1 VSQIQSSNWS
11 ETAASNNAT
20 SPNGFP
26 ESMPAAGYNDSA
38 REMMSAVKIW
48 YNRISATAIATG
60 SADALV
66 LTYGTSP
73 GAYASGMY
81 FSFYKNASDNTG
93 AVTLNVNAL
102 GAVAVVRRNGS
113 TALSAADM
121 VSGALYEV
129 THDGTSFRL
138 HQTGI

>member
-1 VSQIQSSNWS
+1 
-11 ETAASNNAT
+11 
-20 SPNGFP
+20 
-26 ESMPAAGYNDSA
+26 MPAAGYNDSA
-38 REMMSAVKIW
+38 REVMSAVKIW